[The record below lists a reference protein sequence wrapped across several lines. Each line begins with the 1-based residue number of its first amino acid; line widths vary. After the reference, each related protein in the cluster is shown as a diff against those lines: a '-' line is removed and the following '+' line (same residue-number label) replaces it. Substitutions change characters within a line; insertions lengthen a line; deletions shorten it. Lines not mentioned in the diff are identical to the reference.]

1 MEARLYEQQD
11 EKKVKCGLCAHR
23 CQIKEGRRGICNV
36 RENREGVL
44 HTLVYDRIIA
54 RHVDPIEKKPL
65 FHFYP
70 SSLSYSI
77 GTVGCNFRCRF
88 CQNADIAHMAT
99 DHQGRIMG
107 KSFTPEQI
115 VEEAEIT
122 GCRSIAYTYTEPT
135 VFFELACDAA
145 RIAHEKGI
153 KNVFV
158 TNGYMTEQALES
170 IHPYLDAVNVDLKAF
185 TEEFYKNY
193 CSAKLEHVLSAM
205 AKMKELG
212 IFMEVTTLLIPGLND
227 DEKELKSLV
236 SFLVSEI
243 GDDTPWHVSRFHP
256 TYRLTDRPSTPVETL
271 QRARDI
277 GLEQGLKYVYTGNV
291 PGEATESTY
300 CHQCGAC
307 IIARKGFTVMEN
319 RVENNRCPECNAPV
333 NGVGLS

>member
-1 MEARLYEQQD
+1 MEARLYQKQD
-11 EKKVKCGLCAHR
+11 EKTVKCSLCAHR
-23 CQIKEGRRGICNV
+23 CQIKDGKRGICNV
-36 RENREGVL
+36 RENQDGIL
-44 HTLVYDRIIA
+44 NTLVYDRIIA
-54 RHVDPIEKKPL
+54 RHVDPIEKKPF

-70 SSLSYSI
+70 STLSYSI

-107 KSFTPEQI
+107 KAFNPGQI

-135 VFFELACDAA
+135 VFFELAYDAA
-145 RIAHEKGI
+145 RLAHEKGI

-158 TNGYMTEQALES
+158 TNGYMTGEALEL
-170 IHPYLDAVNVDLKAF
+170 IHPYLDAANVDLKAF

-193 CSAKLEHVLSAM
+193 CSAKLKHVLEAM

-227 DEKELKSLV
+227 DEKEIEDLTG
-236 SFLVSEI
+236 FLVSEI

-271 QRARDI
+271 RKAREI
-277 GLEQGLKYVYTGNV
+277 GMSQGLKYVYTGNV

-307 IIARKGFTVMEN
+307 IIARRGFTVIEN
-319 RVENNRCPECNAPV
+319 RVEDNACPECRAPV
-333 NGVGLS
+333 YGMGLS